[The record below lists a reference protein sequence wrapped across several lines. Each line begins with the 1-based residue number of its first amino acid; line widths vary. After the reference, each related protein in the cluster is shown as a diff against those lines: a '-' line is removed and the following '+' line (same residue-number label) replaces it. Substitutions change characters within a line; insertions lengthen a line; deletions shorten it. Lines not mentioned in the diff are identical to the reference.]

1 MLKVSIEKHKANV
14 EVLLEKTAGILQNIL
29 IHLETIEKELAII
42 AEYDDELEMLNKYFK
57 KKGLSNNNEIY
68 TFENTKTGKVY
79 DDMMSIA
86 EKEDFLKKNKHIKQ
100 SSLTINISS
109 GVRGMGG
116 MKNDGGWKDN
126 LSRIADGHQIDVA
139 QQHKKRSIKEVK
151 TQQVVEKH
159 RRRQRGKK

>member
-1 MLKVSIEKHKANV
+1 MPL
-14 EVLLEKTAGILQNIL
+14 
-29 IHLETIEKELAII
+29 
-42 AEYDDELEMLNKYFK
+42 
-57 KKGLSNNNEIY
+57 Y
-68 TFENTKTGKVY
+68 TFYNKRSKKEFTE
-79 DDMMSIA
+79 MMSIS
-86 EKEDFLKKNKHIKQ
+86 EMESYLKKNKHIKQ
-100 SSLTINISS
+100 RLTSLNISS

-126 LSRIADGHQIDVA
+126 LSRIADAHPNSPLA